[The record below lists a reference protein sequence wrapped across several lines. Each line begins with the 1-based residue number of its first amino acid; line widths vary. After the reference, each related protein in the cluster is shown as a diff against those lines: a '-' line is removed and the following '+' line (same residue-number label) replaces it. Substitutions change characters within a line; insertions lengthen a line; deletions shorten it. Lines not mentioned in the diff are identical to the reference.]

1 MRGTQEAFTAA
12 PTGGVSD
19 IEQIRQERERLKA
32 FYPDGYG
39 TRIGEF
45 GERLSGGEK
54 QRIEI
59 ARAILKDAPIVL
71 LDEATASVDPES
83 ENLIQDAI
91 NALIASKTLII
102 IAHRLSTI
110 ISADQIIVLNDH
122 GEIEEMGKHEEL
134 LHANRLYKRF
144 WESRQQARGWKV
156 AS

>member
-12 PTGGVSD
+12 PAGGVSD

-91 NALIASKTLII
+91 NALIAS
-102 IAHRLSTI
+102 TI